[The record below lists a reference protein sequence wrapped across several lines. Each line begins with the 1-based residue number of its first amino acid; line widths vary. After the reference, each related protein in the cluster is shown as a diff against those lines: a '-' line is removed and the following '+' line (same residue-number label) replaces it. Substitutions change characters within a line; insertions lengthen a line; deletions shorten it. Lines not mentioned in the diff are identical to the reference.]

1 MHLNTPKYTLFS
13 PANIRPAGWM
23 RRQLALQA
31 AGQAGNLDK
40 IWPSIRDSAWIGKS
54 SDSWERVP
62 YWLDGFIPLAFLLD
76 DDDLK
81 ARAKR
86 YIDAILERQQPD
98 GWICPCPPKE
108 RANYDVWAVLLITK
122 VLVLWHECTDD
133 ERIPDAVYR
142 ALKNLNRTLDGV
154 AMKKWGA
161 TRWFEG
167 LFAIYFTYDRCGEDW
182 LIELADKLFIFGVD
196 WKQVFARW
204 HFSKPADHW
213 SNFSHVVNLAMML
226 KQEALYARIT
236 GDDPSAWAREALDKL
251 TDAHGTVYGL
261 FTGDECTAGRSP
273 IQGTELCA
281 VVEAMFSFE
290 TLMQISGDADWGDR
304 LEYLAFNALP
314 ATMTADMWAHQYDQ
328 MANQIACT
336 YIPRE
341 FKQFSTNS
349 GESHLF
355 GLEPNFGCCT
365 ANQGQGWPKLAR
377 AAFMRRDGGIASAVL
392 LPGELT
398 TEVNGVAV
406 KIIVDTAYPFRNT
419 VTYTVETAS
428 AVAFD
433 LDIRIPGFAASAAID
448 GEAVPT
454 GGFHTVS
461 RTWSGK
467 TTLTLTLAFTPE
479 WIDAHYGDMHALRRG
494 PLLYAL
500 PIGET
505 RTMREYISGGVERIF
520 PYCDYELHPTTDWN
534 YAFAGE
540 PSAPIEQPFDDTC
553 TFTPEAPPIALDV
566 PMCRID
572 WPSSHGVCA
581 DVPAARTPLGEAET
595 IRMIPYGCTN
605 LRMTVMPKIK

>member
-1 MHLNTPKYTLFS
+1 MNLNTPKYTLFS
-13 PANIRPAGWM
+13 PNDIRPTGWM
-23 RRQLALQA
+23 RRQLEIQA

-40 IWPSIRDSAWIGKS
+40 IWPSVRDSAWIGGS

-76 DDDLK
+76 DEDMK

-86 YIDAILERQQPD
+86 YIDGILARQEPD
-98 GWICPCPPKE
+98 GWICPCEKKA
-108 RANYDVWAVLLITK
+108 RVNYDVWAVLLISK
-122 VLVLWHECTDD
+122 VLVLWHECTGD
-133 ERIPDAVYR
+133 ERIPDALYR

-154 AMKKWGA
+154 AMRKWGA

-167 LFAIYFTYDRCGEDW
+167 LFAIYFVYDRCHEDW
-182 LIELADKLFIFGVD
+182 LIELADKLYILGVD

-204 HFSKPADHW
+204 HFSKPSPHW
-213 SNFSHVVNLAMML
+213 SSFSHVVNLGMML
-226 KQEALYARIT
+226 KQEALYSRIT
-236 GDDPSAWAREALDKL
+236 GADPSVWAREALGKL

-261 FTGDECTAGRSP
+261 FSGDECTSGRSP
-273 IQGTELCA
+273 IQGTELCS

-290 TLMQISGDADWGDR
+290 TLMEISGDAEWGDR

-314 ATMTADMWAHQYDQ
+314 ATMSTDMWTHQYDQ

-341 FKQFSTNS
+341 AVHFSTNN

-355 GLEPNFGCCT
+355 GLEPHFGCCT
-365 ANQGQGWPKLAR
+365 ANHGQGWPKLAR
-377 AAFMRRDGGIASAVL
+377 AAFMRRDGGIASTVL
-392 LPGELT
+392 VPGELT

-406 KIIVDTAYPFRNT
+406 KVSVDTAYPFRGT
-419 VTYTVETAS
+419 VTYTVETA
-428 AVAFD
+428 AEIAFD
-433 LDIRIPGFAASAAID
+433 LDIRIPGFAKSAYID
-448 GEAVPT
+448 SEAVPV
-454 GGFHTVS
+454 GSFHTIS

-467 TTLTLTLAFTPE
+467 TTLTLTLEFAAE
-479 WIDAHYGDMHALRRG
+479 WLDAHYGDMQALRRG

-500 PIGET
+500 PIAE
-505 RTMREYISGGVERIF
+505 RRVMREFISGGVERRF
-520 PYCDYELHPTTDWN
+520 PYCDYELHPTSDWN

-540 PSAPIEQPFDDTC
+540 PGEAVELDYGDVFAAD
-553 TFTPEAPPIALDV
+553 APPVAIDV
-566 PMCRID
+566 PMCKID
-572 WPSSHGVCA
+572 WPSEHGVCA
-581 DVPAARTPLGEAET
+581 DVPAGREPLGEAET